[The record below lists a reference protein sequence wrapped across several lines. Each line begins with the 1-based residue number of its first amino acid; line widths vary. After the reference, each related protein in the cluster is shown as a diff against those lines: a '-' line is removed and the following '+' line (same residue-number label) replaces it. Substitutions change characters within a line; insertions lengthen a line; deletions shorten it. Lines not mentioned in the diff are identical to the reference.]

1 MRYIIR
7 HESVFSQ
14 KIIVRY
20 NNVVVSLFFYILV
33 DFAWT
38 EWSVEECSHSCGG
51 GFQTKT
57 RTSRL
62 EDQSHS
68 EGEIFS
74 VTVNCNVQE
83 CPGIK
88 F

>member
-1 MRYIIR
+1 M
-7 HESVFSQ
+7 
-14 KIIVRY
+14 
-20 NNVVVSLFFYILV
+20 
-33 DFAWT
+33 
-38 EWSVEECSHSCGG
+38 EECSHSCGG

-88 F
+88 FLPCQYPLDYEKNFFDL

>member
-1 MRYIIR
+1 M
-7 HESVFSQ
+7 
-14 KIIVRY
+14 
-20 NNVVVSLFFYILV
+20 
-33 DFAWT
+33 
-38 EWSVEECSHSCGG
+38 EECSHSCGG